1 MNRLGIKPIRGNEAR
16 IGRFHQGQRAQSPAS
31 KAGYKTAT
39 CLAATTKSVLASRE
53 ASIQRFMRRRG
64 RSLPRAYSLSCTD
77 SEWGRVRVLAERRGL
92 SISRY
97 MVECG
102 LTVDPETEPVPPPR
116 LVLDE
121 AEQRALHDRVI
132 AIAERTAPAEADDA
146 VMTRVRNSLAFLVD
160 EAMRT
165 MIRDGREEE
174 LRGMLTELFGEDAA
188 AATIDRV
195 RARTSVENSDAA

>member
-1 MNRLGIKPIRGNEAR
+1 
-16 IGRFHQGQRAQSPAS
+16 
-31 KAGYKTAT
+31 
-39 CLAATTKSVLASRE
+39 
-53 ASIQRFMRRRG
+53 MRRRG

-77 SEWGRVRVLAERRGL
+77 SEWGRVRVLADRRGL

-102 LTVDPETEPVPPPR
+102 LTVDPETEPAPPPR

-160 EAMRT
+160 ERMRT
-165 MIRDGREEE
+165 MMREGREDE
-174 LRGMLTELFGEDAA
+174 LRGMLTDLVGGDAA
-188 AATIDRV
+188 AATVDRL
-195 RARTSVENSDAA
+195 RARTSVESSDSA

>member
-1 MNRLGIKPIRGNEAR
+1 
-16 IGRFHQGQRAQSPAS
+16 
-31 KAGYKTAT
+31 
-39 CLAATTKSVLASRE
+39 
-53 ASIQRFMRRRG
+53 MRRRG

-77 SEWGRVRVLAERRGL
+77 TEWGRVRVLAERKGL

-102 LTVDPETEPVPPPR
+102 LTVDPETEPAPPPR

-132 AIAERTAPAEADDA
+132 AIAERTVPAEADEA

-160 EAMRT
+160 ERMRT
-165 MIRDGREEE
+165 MMRDGREGE
-174 LRGMLTELFGEDAA
+174 LRAMLTELFGKDAA
-188 AATIDRV
+188 AATVDRI
-195 RARTSVENSDAA
+195 RAPTSVESSDSA